1 MPEVKPAKLPGG
13 GGLSG
18 LMSRRAQKKVDQA
31 VGAAATAEGGAAPR
45 KESHTI
51 SGMNPFRRGTATVR
65 TAPHTPAD
73 FTPPTPPQ
81 PALRLKLENVE
92 RPLAAS
98 DECLSF
104 RSAHVKATAAAGKEG
119 AQSNRGSTFRGAGT
133 HSAGADSFAM
143 AHAKKVTSQTLS
155 LIHI

>member
-18 LMSRRAQKKVDQA
+18 LMSRRAQKKVDHA

-45 KESHTI
+45 KEQSHTI
-51 SGMNPFRRGTATVR
+51 SGMNPFRRGTAPVR

-73 FTPPTPPQ
+73 FAPPTPPQ

-104 RSAHVKATAAAGKEG
+104 RSAHIKATAAADNEEVYHGP
-119 AQSNRGSTFRGAGT
+119 
-133 HSAGADSFAM
+133 
-143 AHAKKVTSQTLS
+143 
-155 LIHI
+155 